1 MIKGCQI
8 IKNKF
13 DLTPEVYKAL
23 DYIQETMDVTRQ
35 EVYSIVLAVGVHEI
49 LDQMGAPTDL
59 HDWKSIN
66 RTSDKEM
73 YGQ

>member
-1 MIKGCQI
+1 
-8 IKNKF
+8 
-13 DLTPEVYKAL
+13 
-23 DYIQETMDVTRQ
+23 MDVTRQ